1 MTNNERSPN
10 NISDMGHVEARSQ
23 LYQCFAVAFSSPD
36 DRFLNSI
43 FNDEFLETLNQLGH
57 GLPYPMP
64 FEPSLT
70 TLVPPGVQ
78 QQDIKVFYASCFESG
93 NQGASLRE
101 SGYSTLTEKAQME
114 EIFRFYQYFGLD
126 FSKGELRELPD
137 SLPVELE
144 FMHYLTY
151 LQVESLINA
160 ADNNNLAALQL
171 AQRDFLANHLGNW
184 IRPFMVKLESVP
196 GSRFYYD
203 LAALL
208 HLFIQY
214 DKRYLSGTTDEL
226 IATT

>member
-1 MTNNERSPN
+1 MKNNKQPPDS
-10 NISDMGHVEARSQ
+10 ISDMGHVEARSQ
-23 LYQCFAVAFSSPD
+23 LYQCFAAAFSSPD
-36 DRFLNSI
+36 DHFLNSI
-43 FNDEFLETLNQLGH
+43 FNGEFLETLNQLGH

-78 QQDIKVFYASCFESG
+78 KQDIKVFYASCFESG

-101 SGYSTLTEKAQME
+101 SGYSTLTAKAQME

-144 FMHYLTY
+144 FMHYLTF
-151 LQVESLINA
+151 LQAESLKKA

-171 AQRDFLANHLGNW
+171 AQRDFVSKHLGIW
-184 IRPFMVKLESVP
+184 IRPFMVKLESIP
-196 GSRFYYD
+196 GSRFYSD

-208 HLFIQY
+208 HLFIQCE
-214 DKRYLSGTTDEL
+214 KRFISGTTDEL